1 MRDPLDLRGRLSK
14 LDRMK
19 HLLITL
25 VKASILGAACLSLSN
40 HALAGDSKMAEEM
53 ETVSDNLKSLRKIPK
68 DDFAAGAKAVNA
80 ARAAIYASM
89 TEIPQMIDYWKEGPK
104 KEVAKA
110 DSARLMALSYAALCD
125 LEIAYIEK
133 DAEKIKTA
141 MSKIKGIKKEG
152 HEKYSDD

>member
-1 MRDPLDLRGRLSK
+1 
-14 LDRMK
+14 MK
-19 HLLITL
+19 NPFSTL
-25 VKASILGAACLSLSN
+25 VKASILGASCLSLSI
-40 HALAGDSKMAEEM
+40 HAPAQDSKMGKDM

-89 TEIPQMIDYWKEGPK
+89 TEVPQMIDYWKEGPK
-104 KEVAKA
+104 KDVAKA
-110 DSARLMALSYAALCD
+110 DSSRLMALSYAALCE

-133 DAEKIKTA
+133 DAAKIKAA
-141 MSKIKGIKKEG
+141 MSKIKEIKKEG